1 MTRKNNRLAVCKSH
15 TRRFKWPRSDARK
28 RIAKIKKRIFA
39 TPAAAAA
46 VPANPKI
53 AAIRATIK
61 NAKAHL
67 NISPPQEKTCLVVRE
82 LLGRACNRQVISGAI
97 PVPFSEK
104 PRISFYLCTMY
115 RGAAQM

>member
-1 MTRKNNRLAVCKSH
+1 MARKNNCLVVCKSH

-28 RIAKIKKRIFA
+28 RIVKIKKRIFA

-67 NISPPQEKTCLVVRE
+67 NISPPQEKNLSSFE
-82 LLGRACNRQVISGAI
+82 GIIGRACNRQAISGAI

-104 PRISFYLCTMY
+104 
-115 RGAAQM
+115 

>member
-1 MTRKNNRLAVCKSH
+1 MARKNNCLVVCKSH

-28 RIAKIKKRIFA
+28 RIVKIKKKIFA

-53 AAIRATIK
+53 AAIRATMK

-67 NISPPQEKTCLVVRE
+67 NISPPQEKNLSSFE
-82 LLGRACNRQVISGAI
+82 GIIGRACNRQAISAAI

-104 PRISFYLCTMY
+104 
-115 RGAAQM
+115 